1 MNGNFA
7 WPICCVTRN
16 TQSTA
21 ATPALPRGSTS
32 CCNALSAL
40 ATAAPNSRTP
50 PSPSTRRS
58 RPPARPA
65 APGFAQHRGQT
76 VRASPVVGS
85 DETSARVKGKN
96 WWQRVV
102 LSFNRRPSTD
112 PDSRGAA
119 VLSDFRKLAQG
130 YLQMPWRSLS
140 FRHSS
145 RCPRHQQRLRAVRCG
160 TASHLPQMPAPATA
174 GVTGGFRPEWGA
186 HTYATPPRSSPPAR
200 LHGHSASRPSKRS
213 LAGRPVL
220 MPP

>member
-1 MNGNFA
+1 
-7 WPICCVTRN
+7 V
-16 TQSTA
+16 
-21 ATPALPRGSTS
+21 ATGGA
-32 CCNALSAL
+32 
-40 ATAAPNSRTP
+40 
-50 PSPSTRRS
+50 
-58 RPPARPA
+58 
-65 APGFAQHRGQT
+65 F
-76 VRASPVVGS
+76 V
-85 DETSARVKGKN
+85 D
-96 WWQRVV
+96 
-102 LSFNRRPSTD
+102 RRPSPD